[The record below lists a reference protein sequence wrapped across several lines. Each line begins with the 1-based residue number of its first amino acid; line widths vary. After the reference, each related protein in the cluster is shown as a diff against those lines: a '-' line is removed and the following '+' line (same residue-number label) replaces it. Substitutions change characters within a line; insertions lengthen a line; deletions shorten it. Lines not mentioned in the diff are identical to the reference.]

1 MWASA
6 GCRCPFSCIYM
17 AKIERPNIKL
27 LTSDFSDLR
36 HKTIYD
42 FIGVAGVYALRDYYL
57 SLCEAGDPEADFMS
71 YVGEPS
77 TDVVLPGDKDPFV
90 FVPFSNRSDLMT
102 LAYVL
107 NNRDLALAIQSQLD

>member
-6 GCRCPFSCIYM
+6 GCRCPFWCVYM
-17 AKIERPNIKL
+17 SKIERPNIKL

-36 HKTIYD
+36 HKTIFD
-42 FIGVAGVYALRDYYL
+42 FIGDAGVSALRDYYL
-57 SLCEAGDPEADFMS
+57 SLREAGDPEADFMS

-77 TDVVLPGDKDPFV
+77 TDVVLSGDKTP

>member
-1 MWASA
+1 MS
-6 GCRCPFSCIYM
+6 
-17 AKIERPNIKL
+17 KIERPNIKL

-36 HKTIYD
+36 NKTISD
-42 FIGVAGVYALRDYYL
+42 FIGDAGVSALRDYYL
-57 SLCEAGDPEADFMS
+57 SLREAGDPEADFMS

-77 TDVVLPGDKDPFV
+77 TDVVLSGDKAP

>member
-6 GCRCPFSCIYM
+6 GCRCPFWCVYM
-17 AKIERPNIKL
+17 SKIERPNIKL

-36 HKTIYD
+36 HKTIFD
-42 FIGVAGVYALRDYYL
+42 FIGDAGVSALRDYYL
-57 SLCEAGDPEADFMS
+57 SLREAGDPEADFMS

-77 TDVVLPGDKDPFV
+77 TDVVLSGDKAP

>member
-1 MWASA
+1 MS
-6 GCRCPFSCIYM
+6 
-17 AKIERPNIKL
+17 KIEHPNIKL
-27 LTSDFSDLR
+27 ISSDFSDLR

-42 FIGVAGVYALRDYYL
+42 FIGDAGVSTLRDYYL
-57 SLCEAGDPEADFMS
+57 SLREAGDPKADFMS
-71 YVGEPS
+71 YVGEPAS
-77 TDVVLPGDKDPFV
+77 DVILHGDKTP

>member
-1 MWASA
+1 MS
-6 GCRCPFSCIYM
+6 
-17 AKIERPNIKL
+17 KIERPNIKL

-36 HKTIYD
+36 NKTIFD
-42 FIGVAGVYALRDYYL
+42 FIGDAGVSALRDYYL
-57 SLCEAGDPEADFMS
+57 SLREAGDPEADFMS

-77 TDVVLPGDKDPFV
+77 TDVVLSGDKAS